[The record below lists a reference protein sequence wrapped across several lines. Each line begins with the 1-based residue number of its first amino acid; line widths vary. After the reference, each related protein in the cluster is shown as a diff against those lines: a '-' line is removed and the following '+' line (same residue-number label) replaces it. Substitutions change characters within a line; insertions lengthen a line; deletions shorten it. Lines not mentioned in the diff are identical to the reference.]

1 MNNRIIEIFARRY
14 SATITYNHTRNNF
27 DTYARSMDY
36 YDGRSTV
43 DINLS
48 LPAFDHMVKMDNQAE
63 EEYENRR
70 EEARIRMQYPAVA
83 DAYHKYKMLLELC
96 K

>member
-1 MNNRIIEIFARRY
+1 MNNKIIENFAEKY
-14 SATITYNHTRNNF
+14 GANINYNHTRNNF

-43 DINLS
+43 DIELS
-48 LPAFDHMVKMDNQAE
+48 FPAFEHLVKMDNQAE
-63 EEYENRR
+63 EEYQKHR
-70 EEARIRMQYPAVA
+70 EEARIRMQYPSVA

>member
-1 MNNRIIEIFARRY
+1 MIENFAVKY
-14 SATITYNHTRNNF
+14 GAMINYNHTRNKF
-27 DTYARSMDY
+27 DTYTRSIDY

-43 DINLS
+43 DIELS
-48 LPAFDHMVKMDNQAE
+48 FPEFEHMVKMDNQAQ
-63 EEYENRR
+63 EEYEKRR
-70 EEARIRMQYPAVA
+70 EEARIRMQYPSVA